1 MDDAYQ
7 KLAKHL
13 DSLPG
18 GFPETDT
25 GVEFRILKRLF
36 TPEEA
41 EVASNLTLQS
51 EPPEAVAQRLGMD
64 AAVLAGTL
72 EEMAKKGLIFRS
84 TKGGEVSYMASQF
97 VVGIWE
103 YQLNRLTEGLIKDFN
118 EYVPYLMKTQMAA
131 KTKQLRVIPVSRSI
145 VSETRIMPY
154 EEAENIIN
162 AQSKIVAAD
171 CICRKE
177 HNMVGDGCD
186 KPVHVCLSF
195 GAGAYYYEQN
205 QLGEEISKEE
215 ALKLLKQAAEAG
227 LVLQP
232 GNSQKPM
239 NICMCCGCCC
249 QILKNLKT
257 LEKPAEF
264 ACTSFYA
271 AVNEDECVACG
282 VCEEKCPMD
291 AIEVEETAVVK
302 LDRCIGCGVCA
313 ASCDYEAIS
322 LQLKDEEQR
331 WTPPQ
336 NIVETYINIASERGL
351 I

>member
-1 MDDAYQ
+1 MDDAYK

-25 GVEFRILKRLF
+25 GVELRILQRLF
-36 TPEEA
+36 NPEEA
-41 EVASNLTLQS
+41 KIAANLTLQS
-51 EPPEAVAQRLGMD
+51 ETPAAVAHRLGGD
-64 AAVLAGTL
+64 ETALAETL
-72 EEMAKKGLIFRS
+72 EDMAKKGLIFRS

-118 EYVPYLMKTQMAA
+118 EYVPFLMKTQLSA
-131 KTKQLRVIPVSRSI
+131 KTKQLRVIPVSKTI
-145 VSETRIMPY
+145 VSEMQVMPY

-162 AQSKIVAAD
+162 SQSKIVVAD

-177 HNMVGDGCD
+177 HRMIGDGCD
-186 KPVHVCLSF
+186 HPIHVCLSF

-205 QLGEEISKEE
+205 QLGEEISTGE

-249 QILKNLKT
+249 QILKNMKT

-264 ACTSFYA
+264 ACSSFYA
-271 AVNEDECVACG
+271 EIDEERCAACG
-282 VCEEKCPMD
+282 DCEEKCPMD
-291 AIEVEETAVVK
+291 AIEVDDVAAVN

-313 ASCDYEAIS
+313 VACDLDAVS
-322 LQLKDEEQR
+322 LKLKEEEKR

-336 NIVETYINIASERGL
+336 NIVETYINIAGERGL